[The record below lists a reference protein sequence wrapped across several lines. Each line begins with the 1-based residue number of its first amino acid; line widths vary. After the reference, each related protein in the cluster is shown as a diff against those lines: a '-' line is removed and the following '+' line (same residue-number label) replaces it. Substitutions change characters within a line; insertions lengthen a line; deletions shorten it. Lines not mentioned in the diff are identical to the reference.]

1 MAATSIPLNNII
13 SKADIVL
20 AAGVMSMLL
29 IMVVPLPL
37 LVLDLLLALSI
48 TVGVLILFVALFTE
62 SSLEFSSF
70 PSVLLIATIF
80 RLSLNVASTRLILL
94 EGHQGPGAAGSIINS
109 FGEFVV
115 GGNQIVG
122 IIIFLILVIINFV
135 VITKGTGRIAEVAAR
150 FTLDAMPGKQMAIDA
165 DLNAGLIDED
175 EARNRRSTIQR
186 ESDYFGALDGASKFV
201 RGDAIAGLIITS
213 INILGG
219 LLVGVTQFEMTTGD
233 AFDSYATLTI
243 GDGLVSQIPALII
256 SIAAGICIGLGYGDN
271 TISALISRGLQEIIR
286 LGVTLNANTNTFY
299 GLSGLGDLSVTAFG
313 KYSRNR
319 QFGIKLGQGVS
330 FKQANIDINMVIEGV
345 NATKIVTEMSK
356 KYKIN
361 MPIVDQVYSILF
373 NNKNPKLAIN
383 ELMDRKLKD
392 EMI

>member
-1 MAATSIPLNNII
+1 MNVTILG
-13 SKADIVL
+13 
-20 AAGVMSMLL
+20 AGSWGSALS
-29 IMVVPLPL
+29 
-37 LVLDLLLALSI
+37 LVLSSNNLSNI
-48 TVGVLILFVALFTE
+48 QLYNYDNYYSNN
-62 SSLEFSSF
+62 SSYKYLDKINI
-70 PSVLLIATIF
+70 PN
-80 RLSLNVASTRLILL
+80 NVK
-94 EGHQGPGAAGSIINS
+94 IINS
-109 FGEFVV
+109 LDKICNTDFIFIALPTQYINETLSLLSYEAFSNKNTIWVNCSKGFDLKNQNIFSKTLTKEF
-115 GGNQIVG
+115 NIKKD
-122 IIIFLILVIINFV
+122 NFV
-135 VITKGTGRIAEVAAR
+135 VLSGPSHAE
-150 FTLDAMPGKQMAIDA
+150 
-165 DLNAGLIDED
+165 E
-175 EARNRRSTIQR
+175 
-186 ESDYFGALDGASKFV
+186 
-201 RGDAIAGLIITS
+201 
-213 INILGG
+213 
-219 LLVGVTQFEMTTGD
+219 
-233 AFDSYATLTI
+233 
-243 GDGLVSQIPALII
+243 VSQKIPTAVVASSISKTNSSFVQKLLSNNYFRVYTNTDVIGVEIGGACKNII

-319 QFGIKLGQGVS
+319 QFGIKLGEGVS

-345 NATKIVTEMSK
+345 NATKIVTEISK

>member
-1 MAATSIPLNNII
+1 MNVTILG
-13 SKADIVL
+13 
-20 AAGVMSMLL
+20 AGSWGSALS
-29 IMVVPLPL
+29 
-37 LVLDLLLALSI
+37 LVLSSNNLSNI
-48 TVGVLILFVALFTE
+48 QLYNYDNYYSNN
-62 SSLEFSSF
+62 SSYKYLDNINI
-70 PSVLLIATIF
+70 PN
-80 RLSLNVASTRLILL
+80 NVK
-94 EGHQGPGAAGSIINS
+94 IINS
-109 FGEFVV
+109 LDKICNTDFIFIALPTQYINETLSLLSYEAFSNKNTIWVNCSKGFDLKNQNIFSKTLTKEF
-115 GGNQIVG
+115 NIHKD
-122 IIIFLILVIINFV
+122 NFV
-135 VITKGTGRIAEVAAR
+135 VLSGPSHAE
-150 FTLDAMPGKQMAIDA
+150 
-165 DLNAGLIDED
+165 E
-175 EARNRRSTIQR
+175 
-186 ESDYFGALDGASKFV
+186 
-201 RGDAIAGLIITS
+201 
-213 INILGG
+213 
-219 LLVGVTQFEMTTGD
+219 
-233 AFDSYATLTI
+233 
-243 GDGLVSQIPALII
+243 VSQKIPTAVVASSLSKTNSSLVQKLLSNNYFRVYTNTDVIGVEIGGACKNII

-319 QFGIKLGQGVS
+319 QFGIKLGEGVS

>member
-1 MAATSIPLNNII
+1 MNVTILG
-13 SKADIVL
+13 
-20 AAGVMSMLL
+20 AGSWGSALS
-29 IMVVPLPL
+29 
-37 LVLDLLLALSI
+37 LVLSNNNLSNI
-48 TVGVLILFVALFTE
+48 QLYNYDNYYSNN
-62 SSLEFSSF
+62 SSYKYLDNINI
-70 PSVLLIATIF
+70 PN
-80 RLSLNVASTRLILL
+80 NVK
-94 EGHQGPGAAGSIINS
+94 IINS
-109 FGEFVV
+109 LDKICNTDFIFIALPTQYINETLSLLSYEIISNKNTIWVNCSKGFDLK
-115 GGNQIVG
+115 NQN
-122 IIIFLILVIINFV
+122 IFSKTLTKELNINKDNFV
-135 VITKGTGRIAEVAAR
+135 VLSGPSHAE
-150 FTLDAMPGKQMAIDA
+150 
-165 DLNAGLIDED
+165 E
-175 EARNRRSTIQR
+175 
-186 ESDYFGALDGASKFV
+186 
-201 RGDAIAGLIITS
+201 
-213 INILGG
+213 
-219 LLVGVTQFEMTTGD
+219 
-233 AFDSYATLTI
+233 
-243 GDGLVSQIPALII
+243 VSQKIPTAVVASSLSKTNSSFVQKLLSNNYFRVYTNTDVIGVEIGGACKNII

-319 QFGIKLGQGVS
+319 QFGIKLGEGVS

>member
-1 MAATSIPLNNII
+1 MNVTILG
-13 SKADIVL
+13 
-20 AAGVMSMLL
+20 AGSWGSALS
-29 IMVVPLPL
+29 
-37 LVLDLLLALSI
+37 LVLSSNNLSNI
-48 TVGVLILFVALFTE
+48 QLYNYDNYYSNN
-62 SSLEFSSF
+62 SSYKYLDNINI
-70 PSVLLIATIF
+70 PN
-80 RLSLNVASTRLILL
+80 NVK
-94 EGHQGPGAAGSIINS
+94 IINS
-109 FGEFVV
+109 LDKICNTDFIFIALPTQYINETLSLLSYEIISNKNTIWVNCSKGFDLK
-115 GGNQIVG
+115 NQN
-122 IIIFLILVIINFV
+122 IFSKTLTKELNINKDNFV
-135 VITKGTGRIAEVAAR
+135 VLSGPSHAE
-150 FTLDAMPGKQMAIDA
+150 
-165 DLNAGLIDED
+165 E
-175 EARNRRSTIQR
+175 
-186 ESDYFGALDGASKFV
+186 
-201 RGDAIAGLIITS
+201 
-213 INILGG
+213 
-219 LLVGVTQFEMTTGD
+219 
-233 AFDSYATLTI
+233 
-243 GDGLVSQIPALII
+243 VSQKIPTAVVASSLSKTNSSLVQKLLSNNYFRVYTNTDVIGVEIGGACKNII

-319 QFGIKLGQGVS
+319 QFGIKLGEGVS

>member
-1 MAATSIPLNNII
+1 MNVTILG
-13 SKADIVL
+13 
-20 AAGVMSMLL
+20 AGSWGSALS
-29 IMVVPLPL
+29 
-37 LVLDLLLALSI
+37 LVLSNNNLSNI
-48 TVGVLILFVALFTE
+48 QLYNYDNYYSNN
-62 SSLEFSSF
+62 SSYKYLDNINI
-70 PSVLLIATIF
+70 PS
-80 RLSLNVASTRLILL
+80 NVN
-94 EGHQGPGAAGSIINS
+94 IINS
-109 FGEFVV
+109 IDKICNTDFIFIALPTQYINETLSLLSYEAFSNKNTIWVNCSKGFDLKNKNIFSKTLTKEF
-115 GGNQIVG
+115 NIHKD
-122 IIIFLILVIINFV
+122 NFV
-135 VITKGTGRIAEVAAR
+135 VLSGPSHAE
-150 FTLDAMPGKQMAIDA
+150 
-165 DLNAGLIDED
+165 E
-175 EARNRRSTIQR
+175 
-186 ESDYFGALDGASKFV
+186 
-201 RGDAIAGLIITS
+201 
-213 INILGG
+213 
-219 LLVGVTQFEMTTGD
+219 
-233 AFDSYATLTI
+233 
-243 GDGLVSQIPALII
+243 VSQKIPTAVVASSLSKTNSSMVQKLLSNNYFRVYTNTDVIGVEIGGACKNII

-313 KYSRNR
+313 KFSRNR
-319 QFGIKLGQGVS
+319 QFGIKLGEGVS

>member
-1 MAATSIPLNNII
+1 MNVTILG
-13 SKADIVL
+13 
-20 AAGVMSMLL
+20 AGSWGSALS
-29 IMVVPLPL
+29 
-37 LVLDLLLALSI
+37 LVLSNNNLSNI
-48 TVGVLILFVALFTE
+48 QLYNYDNYYSNN
-62 SSLEFSSF
+62 SSYKYLDNINI
-70 PSVLLIATIF
+70 PN
-80 RLSLNVASTRLILL
+80 NVK
-94 EGHQGPGAAGSIINS
+94 IINS
-109 FGEFVV
+109 LDKICNTDFIFIALPTQYINETLSLLSYEIISNKNTIWVNCSKGFDLK
-115 GGNQIVG
+115 NQN
-122 IIIFLILVIINFV
+122 IFSKTLTKELNINKDNFV
-135 VITKGTGRIAEVAAR
+135 VLSGPSHAE
-150 FTLDAMPGKQMAIDA
+150 
-165 DLNAGLIDED
+165 E
-175 EARNRRSTIQR
+175 
-186 ESDYFGALDGASKFV
+186 
-201 RGDAIAGLIITS
+201 
-213 INILGG
+213 
-219 LLVGVTQFEMTTGD
+219 
-233 AFDSYATLTI
+233 
-243 GDGLVSQIPALII
+243 VSQKIPTAVVASSLSKTNSSFVQKLLSNNYFRVYTNTDVIGVEIGGACKNII

-313 KYSRNR
+313 KFSRNR
-319 QFGIKLGQGVS
+319 QFGIKLGEGVS

>member
-1 MAATSIPLNNII
+1 MNVTILG
-13 SKADIVL
+13 
-20 AAGVMSMLL
+20 AGSWGSALS
-29 IMVVPLPL
+29 
-37 LVLDLLLALSI
+37 LVLSSNNLSNI
-48 TVGVLILFVALFTE
+48 QLYNYDNYYSNN
-62 SSLEFSSF
+62 SSYKYLDNINI
-70 PSVLLIATIF
+70 PN
-80 RLSLNVASTRLILL
+80 NVK
-94 EGHQGPGAAGSIINS
+94 IINS
-109 FGEFVV
+109 LDKICNTDFIFIALPTQYINETLSLLSYEIISNKNTIWVNCSKGFDLK
-115 GGNQIVG
+115 NQN
-122 IIIFLILVIINFV
+122 IFSKTLTKELNIKKDNFV
-135 VITKGTGRIAEVAAR
+135 VLSGPSHAE
-150 FTLDAMPGKQMAIDA
+150 
-165 DLNAGLIDED
+165 E
-175 EARNRRSTIQR
+175 
-186 ESDYFGALDGASKFV
+186 
-201 RGDAIAGLIITS
+201 
-213 INILGG
+213 
-219 LLVGVTQFEMTTGD
+219 
-233 AFDSYATLTI
+233 
-243 GDGLVSQIPALII
+243 VSQKIPTAVVASSISKTNSSLVQKLLSNNYFRVYTNTDVIGVEIGGACKNII

-319 QFGIKLGQGVS
+319 QFGIKLGEGVS

>member
-1 MAATSIPLNNII
+1 MNVTILG
-13 SKADIVL
+13 
-20 AAGVMSMLL
+20 AGSWGSALS
-29 IMVVPLPL
+29 
-37 LVLDLLLALSI
+37 LVLSSNNLSNI
-48 TVGVLILFVALFTE
+48 QLYNYDNYYSNN
-62 SSLEFSSF
+62 SSYKYLDNINI
-70 PSVLLIATIF
+70 PK
-80 RLSLNVASTRLILL
+80 NVK
-94 EGHQGPGAAGSIINS
+94 IINS
-109 FGEFVV
+109 LDKICNTDFIFIALPTQYINETLSLLSYEAFSNKNTIWVNCSKGFDLKNQNIFSKTLTKEF
-115 GGNQIVG
+115 NIHKD
-122 IIIFLILVIINFV
+122 NFV
-135 VITKGTGRIAEVAAR
+135 VLSGPSHAE
-150 FTLDAMPGKQMAIDA
+150 
-165 DLNAGLIDED
+165 E
-175 EARNRRSTIQR
+175 
-186 ESDYFGALDGASKFV
+186 
-201 RGDAIAGLIITS
+201 
-213 INILGG
+213 
-219 LLVGVTQFEMTTGD
+219 
-233 AFDSYATLTI
+233 
-243 GDGLVSQIPALII
+243 VSQKIPTAVVASSLSKTNSSLVQKLLSNNYFRVYTNTDVIGVEIGGACKNII

-319 QFGIKLGQGVS
+319 QFGIKLGEGVS

>member
-1 MAATSIPLNNII
+1 MNVTILG
-13 SKADIVL
+13 
-20 AAGVMSMLL
+20 AGSWGSALS
-29 IMVVPLPL
+29 
-37 LVLDLLLALSI
+37 LVLSSNNLSNI
-48 TVGVLILFVALFTE
+48 QLYNYDNYYSNN
-62 SSLEFSSF
+62 SSYKYLDNINI
-70 PSVLLIATIF
+70 PN
-80 RLSLNVASTRLILL
+80 NVK
-94 EGHQGPGAAGSIINS
+94 IINS
-109 FGEFVV
+109 LDKICNTDFIFIALPTQYINETLSLLSYEIISNKNTIWVNCSKGFDLK
-115 GGNQIVG
+115 NQN
-122 IIIFLILVIINFV
+122 IFSKTLTKELNIKKDNFV
-135 VITKGTGRIAEVAAR
+135 VLSGPSHAE
-150 FTLDAMPGKQMAIDA
+150 
-165 DLNAGLIDED
+165 E
-175 EARNRRSTIQR
+175 
-186 ESDYFGALDGASKFV
+186 
-201 RGDAIAGLIITS
+201 
-213 INILGG
+213 
-219 LLVGVTQFEMTTGD
+219 
-233 AFDSYATLTI
+233 
-243 GDGLVSQIPALII
+243 VSQKIPTAVVASSISKTNSSFVQKLLSNNYFRVYTNTDVIGVEIGGACKNII

-319 QFGIKLGQGVS
+319 QFGIKLGEGVS

>member
-1 MAATSIPLNNII
+1 VAAASIPLNNII

-20 AAGVMSMLL
+20 AIGVMSILL

-37 LVLDLLLALSI
+37 IVLDLLLALSI
-48 TVGVLILFVALFTE
+48 TVGVLILFVALFSE

-175 EARNRRSTIQR
+175 EARHRRSTIQR
-186 ESDYFGALDGASKFV
+186 ESDYFGSLDGASKFV
-201 RGDAIAGLIITS
+201 RGDTIAGLIITS

-219 LLVGVTQFEMTTGD
+219 LLVGITQYDMSAGD
-233 AFDSYATLTI
+233 AFDAYATLTI
-243 GDGLVSQIPALII
+243 GDH
-256 SIAAGICIGLGYGDN
+256 
-271 TISALISRGLQEIIR
+271 
-286 LGVTLNANTNTFY
+286 
-299 GLSGLGDLSVTAFG
+299 
-313 KYSRNR
+313 
-319 QFGIKLGQGVS
+319 
-330 FKQANIDINMVIEGV
+330 
-345 NATKIVTEMSK
+345 
-356 KYKIN
+356 
-361 MPIVDQVYSILF
+361 F
-373 NNKNPKLAIN
+373 N
-383 ELMDRKLKD
+383 
-392 EMI
+392 

>member
-1 MAATSIPLNNII
+1 MNVTILG
-13 SKADIVL
+13 
-20 AAGVMSMLL
+20 AGSWGSALS
-29 IMVVPLPL
+29 
-37 LVLDLLLALSI
+37 LVLSSNNLSNI
-48 TVGVLILFVALFTE
+48 QLYNYDNYYSNN
-62 SSLEFSSF
+62 SSYKYLDNINI
-70 PSVLLIATIF
+70 PN
-80 RLSLNVASTRLILL
+80 NVK
-94 EGHQGPGAAGSIINS
+94 IINS
-109 FGEFVV
+109 LDKICNTDFIFIALPTQYINETLSLLSYEIISNKNTIWVNCSKGFDLK
-115 GGNQIVG
+115 NQN
-122 IIIFLILVIINFV
+122 IFSKTLTKELNINKDNFV
-135 VITKGTGRIAEVAAR
+135 VLSGPSHAE
-150 FTLDAMPGKQMAIDA
+150 
-165 DLNAGLIDED
+165 E
-175 EARNRRSTIQR
+175 
-186 ESDYFGALDGASKFV
+186 
-201 RGDAIAGLIITS
+201 
-213 INILGG
+213 
-219 LLVGVTQFEMTTGD
+219 
-233 AFDSYATLTI
+233 
-243 GDGLVSQIPALII
+243 VSQKIPTAVVASSISKTNSSFVQKLLSNNYFRVYTNTDVIGVEIGGACKNII

-313 KYSRNR
+313 KFSRNR
-319 QFGIKLGQGVS
+319 QFGIKLGEGVS

>member
-1 MAATSIPLNNII
+1 MNVTILG
-13 SKADIVL
+13 
-20 AAGVMSMLL
+20 AGSWGSALS
-29 IMVVPLPL
+29 
-37 LVLDLLLALSI
+37 LVLSSNNLSNI
-48 TVGVLILFVALFTE
+48 QLYNYDNYYSNN
-62 SSLEFSSF
+62 SSYKYLDNINI
-70 PSVLLIATIF
+70 PN
-80 RLSLNVASTRLILL
+80 NVK
-94 EGHQGPGAAGSIINS
+94 IINS
-109 FGEFVV
+109 LDKICNTDFIFIALPTQYINETLSLLSYEAISNKNTIWVNCSKGFDLKNQNIFSKTLTKEF
-115 GGNQIVG
+115 NIHKD
-122 IIIFLILVIINFV
+122 NFV
-135 VITKGTGRIAEVAAR
+135 VLSGPSHAE
-150 FTLDAMPGKQMAIDA
+150 
-165 DLNAGLIDED
+165 E
-175 EARNRRSTIQR
+175 
-186 ESDYFGALDGASKFV
+186 
-201 RGDAIAGLIITS
+201 
-213 INILGG
+213 
-219 LLVGVTQFEMTTGD
+219 
-233 AFDSYATLTI
+233 
-243 GDGLVSQIPALII
+243 VSQKIPTAVVASSISKTNSSFVQKLLSNNYFRVYTNTDVIGVEIGGACKNII

-319 QFGIKLGQGVS
+319 QFGIKLGEGVS